1 MFVGEVME
9 QALDVMEQLGE
20 QPPVQPRHIRE
31 AVRRL
36 KFQKTVPYSSE
47 KQPTLT

>member
-1 MFVGEVME
+1 MGEVLE

-20 QPPVQPRHIRE
+20 QPPVKPRHIRE

-36 KFQKTVPYSSE
+36 KFQRTMPYSNE
-47 KQPTLT
+47 KHFNVV